1 MPQNKGPEQYQP
13 LNAVR
18 KKLRIKWY
26 RSPIDKEILRE
37 LTLKSDFKGWVQ
49 ASGHLA
55 VFLLT
60 GIITYFF

>member
-1 MPQNKGPEQYQP
+1 MPQNKGPGQYQP
-13 LNAVR
+13 LNAVK

-49 ASGHLA
+49 AGGHLA
-55 VFLLT
+55 VF
-60 GIITYFF
+60 